1 MNFSTNNHSPL
12 DFWLFMFWLNIIID
26 DVTAAILIKNREH
39 CHIYSFQPNFTK
51 CLNRAVLRITTLGI
65 AIMLSYDR
73 TFGDG
78 SGRGEGMLL
87 IGVRGE

>member
-1 MNFSTNNHSPL
+1 MIFSTNDHSPL

-51 CLNRAVLRITTLGI
+51 CLNRAVLRITTLWI
-65 AIMLSYDR
+65 AIMLSYDG
-73 TFGDG
+73 TLGDG
-78 SGRGEGMLL
+78 GGRGGMLL